1 MKSLSKNI
9 NPTRLAN
16 YFKKEFYENRKSL
29 LLRSVIMVAILTSIA
44 LFIGLCENEDY
55 SRRNTA
61 LKEKN
66 TISHEAH
73 TTYENECY
81 GYDYGYGYDY
91 TLDLNY
97 KGEYIDDA
105 STGSLYTFI
114 SCFPIAL
121 IICASFFFESMKS
134 KQKKIATLMA
144 PATYLEKYLTRFAI
158 YIILPIFVFIAGCI
172 IAESVRFVTFS
183 IFYPSGEI
191 INFMDYQE
199 LINDFKSNKI
209 ALSHAITT
217 YTLSSIAAA
226 SFYVLGSSIWPKLAL
241 LKTMAAQ
248 CIISFVAL
256 ISTIIAGIS
265 GALSESTNSIKN
277 ILDSLNWEAPT
288 YFWFIYAF
296 LIIFSITNMVIAY
309 YRFKES
315 EIIQRM

>member
-9 NPTRLAN
+9 NPTRFAN
-16 YFKKEFYENRKSL
+16 YFKKEFFENRKSL

-44 LFIGLCENEDY
+44 IFLGLCENDDY
-55 SRRNTA
+55 SRRNRA
-61 LKEKN
+61 LKEKPIM
-66 TISHEAH
+66 THE
-73 TTYENECY
+73 TYTSYNNEIY
-81 GYDYGYGYDY
+81 GYDYS
-91 TLDLNY
+91 LDLNHE
-97 KGEYIDDA
+97 GEYIDDA
-105 STGSLYTFI
+105 SEGTLITFI

-121 IICASFFFESMKS
+121 IICSSFFFESMQS

-144 PATYLEKYLTRFAI
+144 PATYLEKFLTRFAI

-172 IAESVRFVTFS
+172 IAESVRFITFF

-191 INFMDYQE
+191 INFMDYQSLIDKFTSEKIE
-199 LINDFKSNKI
+199 LF
-209 ALSHAITT
+209 HAITT
-217 YTLSSIAAA
+217 YTLSCIAAA
-226 SFYVLGSSIWPKLAL
+226 SFYILGSSIWPKLAL
-241 LKTMAAQ
+241 LKTMAVQ

-265 GALSESTNSIKN
+265 GALSDSMRSIQN
-277 ILDSLNWEAPT
+277 ILDSLNWEVPT

-309 YRFKES
+309 FRFKES

>member
-9 NPTRLAN
+9 NPTRFAN

-44 LFIGLCENEDY
+44 IFLGLCENDDY
-55 SRRNTA
+55 SRRNRA
-61 LKEKN
+61 LKEKPIM
-66 TISHEAH
+66 THE
-73 TTYENECY
+73 TYTSYNNDI
-81 GYDYGYGYDY
+81 YDYDY
-91 TLDLNY
+91 SLDLNH
-97 KGEYIDDA
+97 KVEYIDDA
-105 STGSLYTFI
+105 SEGTLITFI

-121 IICASFFFESMKS
+121 IICSSFFFESMQS

-144 PATYLEKYLTRFAI
+144 PATYLEKFLTRFAI
-158 YIILPIFVFIAGCI
+158 YIILPIFVFIAGYI
-172 IAESVRFVTFS
+172 IAESIRFVTFS

-191 INFMDYQE
+191 INFMDYQS
-199 LINDFKSNKI
+199 LIDKFTSGKI
-209 ALSHAITT
+209 ALFHAITT
-217 YTLSSIAAA
+217 YTLSCIAAA
-226 SFYVLGSSIWPKLAL
+226 SFYILGSSIWPKLAL
-241 LKTMAAQ
+241 LKTMAVQ

-265 GALSESTNSIKN
+265 GALSDSMRSIQN
-277 ILDSLNWEAPT
+277 ILDSLNWEVST

-309 YRFKES
+309 FRFKES

>member
-9 NPTRLAN
+9 NPTRFAN
-16 YFKKEFYENRKSL
+16 YFKKEFFENRKSL

-44 LFIGLCENEDY
+44 IFLGLCENDDY
-55 SRRNTA
+55 SRRNRA
-61 LKEKN
+61 LKEKPIM
-66 TISHEAH
+66 THE
-73 TTYENECY
+73 TYTSYNNEIY
-81 GYDYGYGYDY
+81 GYDYS
-91 TLDLNY
+91 LDLNH

-105 STGSLYTFI
+105 SEETLITFI

-121 IICASFFFESMKS
+121 IICSSFFFESMQS

-144 PATYLEKYLTRFAI
+144 PATYLEKFLTRFAI

-172 IAESVRFVTFS
+172 IAESIRFITFF

-191 INFMDYQE
+191 INFMDYQS
-199 LINDFKSNKI
+199 LIENLKSEKI
-209 ALSHAITT
+209 AFFYAITL
-217 YTLSSIAAA
+217 YVLSSIAAA
-226 SFYVLGSSIWPKLAL
+226 SIYILGSSIWPKLAL

-248 CIISFVAL
+248 CIISFITL

-265 GALSESTNSIKN
+265 GALKGSADAIDN
-277 ILDSLNWEAPT
+277 ILSSLDWST
-288 YFWFIYAF
+288 TSYLWLIYAF

-309 YRFKES
+309 FRFKES

>member
-9 NPTRLAN
+9 NPTRFAN

-44 LFIGLCENEDY
+44 IFLGLCENDDY
-55 SRRNTA
+55 SRRNRA
-61 LKEKN
+61 LKEKPIM
-66 TISHEAH
+66 THEAYSS
-73 TTYENECY
+73 YENIYC
-81 GYDYGYGYDY
+81 GYVY

-97 KGEYIDDA
+97 EGECIDDA
-105 STGSLYTFI
+105 SENTLLTFF

-121 IICASFFFESMKS
+121 IICASFFFESMQS

-144 PATYLEKYLTRFAI
+144 PATYLEKFLTKFAI

-172 IAESVRFVTFS
+172 IAESIRFVTFS

-191 INFMDYQE
+191 INFMDYQS
-199 LINDFKSNKI
+199 LIDKFTSGKI
-209 ALSHAITT
+209 ALFHAITT
-217 YTLSSIAAA
+217 YTLSCIAAA
-226 SFYVLGSSIWPKLAL
+226 SFYILGSSIWPKLAL
-241 LKTMAAQ
+241 LKTMAVQ

-265 GALSESTNSIKN
+265 GALSDSMRSIQN
-277 ILDSLNWEAPT
+277 ILDSLNWEVST

-309 YRFKES
+309 FRFKES

>member
-29 LLRSVIMVAILTSIA
+29 LLRSVIMVAILSSIA

-66 TISHEAH
+66 IISHEAH
-73 TTYENECY
+73 TSYKNEC
-81 GYDYGYGYDY
+81 YGYDY

-105 STGSLYTFI
+105 SEDTLLTFF

-121 IICASFFFESMKS
+121 IICASFFFESMRS

-144 PATYLEKYLTRFAI
+144 PATYLEKFLTRFAI
-158 YIILPIFVFIAGCI
+158 YIILPIFVFIVGCL

-199 LINDFKSNKI
+199 LINDFTSGKI
-209 ALSHAITT
+209 ALFHAITT
-217 YTLSSIAAA
+217 YTLSCIAAV
-226 SFYVLGSSIWPKLAL
+226 SFYILGSSIWPKLAL
-241 LKTMAAQ
+241 LKTMAVQ

-265 GALSESTNSIKN
+265 GALSDSMRSIQN
-277 ILDSLNWEAPT
+277 ILDSLNWEVPT

-309 YRFKES
+309 FRFKES